1 MAVKLNL
8 LPPELSVSKSLGNL
22 IKTVRIMDVIGV
34 AAFLVFTLGIV
45 AFYVFSLISLNSLN
59 TNIAALKA
67 QISAQEKTEQQIVL
81 LEDRLDKA
89 AAVLQIKSSYPNL
102 IAIEPFLAALSG
114 TAAVNQT
121 VITSGSLVV
130 TVNMQQTSDVVSLLG
145 SFQSSSAFKSSGLT
159 VFNLNPK
166 SGYLVEIGTKSN

>member
-1 MAVKLNL
+1 LNA
-8 LPPELSVSKSLGNL
+8 N
-22 IKTVRIMDVIGV
+22 V
-34 AAFLVFTLGIV
+34 AT
-45 AFYVFSLISLNSLN
+45 
-59 TNIAALKA
+59 LKA

-89 AAVLQIKSSYPNL
+89 TAVLQIKSSYPNL

-114 TAAVNQT
+114 TAIVNQT
-121 VITSGSLVV
+121 AITSGSLSVS
-130 TVNMQQTSDVVSLLG
+130 VNMQQTSDVSSLLK

-166 SGYLVEIGTKSN
+166 TGYLVEIDAKSK